1 MTNEMEQ
8 QLEQLQQT
16 LGFNDDECQ
25 EIVYTVNGILV
36 RFGKKSF
43 WTAVYVSIAAH
54 KVKQIIGRLI

>member
-8 QLEQLQQT
+8 QLEQLQQQ

-25 EIVYTVNGILV
+25 EIVYTVNSLIT

-43 WTAVYVSIAAH
+43 WTVVYVSIVVH
-54 KVKQIIGRLI
+54 KVKQIAERIF